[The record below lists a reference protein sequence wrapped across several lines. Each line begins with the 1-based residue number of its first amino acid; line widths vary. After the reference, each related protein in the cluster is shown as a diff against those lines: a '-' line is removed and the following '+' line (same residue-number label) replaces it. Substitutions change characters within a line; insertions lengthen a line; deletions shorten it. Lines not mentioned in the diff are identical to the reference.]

1 MSSKTRMKKV
11 RDHDHQ
17 HGSMIVM
24 KFILGGATRPVIAGD
39 VMDIDDDNDE
49 DVTICEEGL

>member
-1 MSSKTRMKKV
+1 MKKV